1 MIIGTD
7 KFNMKYILFL
17 SVFLCVNLYAD
28 ETSKYLKINKTLF
41 YLENSQWVDYIRRIK
56 NDEEI
61 PNYFS
66 LKEPTPYER
75 DVLLRFNLP
84 SFEKGLRGKVD
95 EVLSENEV
103 SKANKL
109 LSNPFVSKIVKQ
121 INYNYIKEVPL
132 EKRAG
137 KIHPKLRPLIISI
150 YNILGHDSLVKLEH
164 SAFMERY
171 EEKEKARA
179 ILQKTND
186 ILRSNP
192 NQKYSLNQFREFYF
206 IDLYERMRL
215 LTIPELREFLR
226 IVKTE
231 KEFLKLNQVL
241 LGFSYGFIF
250 NIREEISKEKARK
263 DQLGL

>member
-1 MIIGTD
+1 MIIDTD

-41 YLENSQWVDYIRRIK
+41 YLENSQWIDYIKRIK

-66 LKEPTPYER
+66 LKEPTPYEKK
-75 DVLLRFNLP
+75 VLIRFNLA
-84 SFEKGLRGKVD
+84 SYEKGLRGKLD
-95 EVLSENEV
+95 QVLSEVEIDE
-103 SKANKL
+103 ANKM
-109 LSNPFVSKIVKQ
+109 LSNPFVAKIIKK
-121 INYNYIKEVPL
+121 INYNYIKEIPL

-164 SAFMERY
+164 SAFMKKYQQR
-171 EEKEKARA
+171 EKARA

-186 ILRSNP
+186 ILRDNP
-192 NQKYSLNQFREFYF
+192 NHKYSLNRFREYYF
-206 IDLYERMRL
+206 LDLYERMRL

-226 IVKTE
+226 IVKKE
-231 KEFLKLNQVL
+231 KAFLKLNQVL

-250 NIREEISKEKARK
+250 NIREDISSEKTRKE
-263 DQLGL
+263 QLGL